1 MVYKSKMKNFNDNN
15 CCFACGSANPH
26 GLKLSFS
33 YNDETGE
40 VTSNAVFA
48 RHFQGWQNVLHGG
61 IVSTVLDEI
70 MVKAAAYK
78 GFKCVT
84 AVLNVEFKNPAFVEQ
99 PYIIKGKVNG
109 NRGKIVFVEGA
120 IIDAGTGNKII
131 ASGTGKLFIL

>member
-1 MVYKSKMKNFNDNN
+1 MNDFNDNN
-15 CCFACGSANPH
+15 YCFVCGSNNPH

-33 YNDETGE
+33 FNRETGE
-40 VTSNAVFA
+40 VISNVIFP

-61 IVSTVLDEI
+61 ILSTVLDEI
-70 MVKAAAYK
+70 MVKAAAYN

-84 AVLNVEFKNPAFVEQ
+84 AALNIEFKNPGFVEQ
-99 PYIIKGKVNG
+99 PYVIKGKVNG

-120 IIDAGTGNKII
+120 VIDVGPGNKII